1 MVRRGDDPVA
11 YFTEGKPIKGDVMI
25 RPVSDIAFTPAVKA
39 VQERF
44 GSRAAYARME
54 QAGGWA
60 HAITP
65 ELAAFIAE
73 RDSFYLGTANADG
86 QPYIQHRGGPAGFL
100 KVLDA
105 RTLAFADFR
114 GNKQYITVGTL
125 AENDKAFIFLM
136 DYAQR
141 QRVKVW
147 GRAHVVE
154 DDPELLAQLVD
165 PDYKGHP
172 ERAIVFTVE
181 AWDANCPQHI
191 RPRDKADADAE
202 TLLVLRRRLDEL
214 EAENRAMHQ
223 QVAAYEQTIEGS
235 TPNR

>member
-1 MVRRGDDPVA
+1 M
-11 YFTEGKPIKGDVMI
+11 T
-25 RPVSDIAFTPAVKA
+25 RPVSDIAFTPTVKA

-44 GSRAAYARME
+44 GSRQAYARRA
-54 QAGGWA
+54 QTGDWA
-60 HAITP
+60 QTITP

-86 QPYIQHRGGPAGFL
+86 QPYIQHRGGPTGFL
-100 KVLDA
+100 KVLDD

-147 GRAHVVE
+147 GRARVVE
-154 DDPELLAQLVD
+154 DDPGLMAQLVA
-165 PDYKGHP
+165 PDYQGHP
-172 ERAIVFTVE
+172 ERAIVFTVT

-191 RPRDKADADAE
+191 RRREVASTGAE
-202 TLLVLRRRLDEL
+202 TITALQRRIDAL
-214 EAENRAMHQ
+214 EAENQLLRQ
-223 QVAAYEQTIEGS
+223 QVAAFE
-235 TPNR
+235 

>member
-1 MVRRGDDPVA
+1 M
-11 YFTEGKPIKGDVMI
+11 T
-25 RPVSDIAFTPAVKA
+25 RPLSDIAFTPAVKA

-54 QAGGWA
+54 QADGWA

-100 KVLDA
+100 KVLDE

-114 GNKQYITVGTL
+114 GNKQYITIGTL

-136 DYAQR
+136 DYARR
-141 QRVKVW
+141 QRIKVW
-147 GRAHVVE
+147 GRARVVE
-154 DDPELLAQLVD
+154 NDPTLLAQLVD
-165 PDYKGHP
+165 PNYPGSP
-172 ERAIVFTVE
+172 ERAIVFTVA

-191 RPRDKADADAE
+191 RPRDSADAHAE
-202 TLLVLRRRLDEL
+202 ALAALQRRLDAL
-214 EAENRAMHQ
+214 EAENRALRQ
-223 QVAAYEQTIEGS
+223 QAAACEQAPS
-235 TPNR
+235 SPSSRA

>member
-1 MVRRGDDPVA
+1 MTR
-11 YFTEGKPIKGDVMI
+11 PI
-25 RPVSDIAFTPAVKA
+25 SDIAFTPAVKA

-44 GSRAAYARME
+44 GSRATYARME

-60 HAITP
+60 QSITP
-65 ELAAFIAE
+65 ELAVFIAE

-100 KVLDA
+100 KVLDE

-136 DYAQR
+136 DYAHR
-141 QRVKVW
+141 KRVKVW
-147 GRAHVVE
+147 GRARVVE
-154 DDPELLAQLVD
+154 DDPKLLARLVA
-165 PDYKGHP
+165 PDDKGHP
-172 ERAIVFTVE
+172 ERIIVFTVE

-191 RPRDKADADAE
+191 RPRHGADADAE
-202 TLLVLRRRLDEL
+202 TLSTLQCRLDAL
-214 EAENRAMHQ
+214 EAENRTLRR
-223 QVAAYEQTIEGS
+223 QVAAYEQTAADS
-235 TPNR
+235 TPRLHIRTLFKQKNNE

>member
-1 MVRRGDDPVA
+1 MTRS
-11 YFTEGKPIKGDVMI
+11 
-25 RPVSDIAFTPAVKA
+25 VSDIAFTPAVKA

-44 GSRAAYARME
+44 GSRKAYARME
-54 QAGGWA
+54 QAGGLA
-60 HAITP
+60 QAITP
-65 ELAAFIAE
+65 DLAAFIAE
-73 RDSFYLGTANADG
+73 RDSLYLGTANAAG

-100 KVLDA
+100 KVLDE

-136 DYAQR
+136 DYAHR

-147 GRAHVVE
+147 GRARVVE
-154 DDPELLAQLVD
+154 DDPELMAQLVD
-165 PDYKGHP
+165 PDYNGHP

-191 RPRDKADADAE
+191 TPRQATEGGATTIASLQCRIDA
-202 TLLVLRRRLDEL
+202 L
-214 EAENRAMHQ
+214 EAENRALRQ
-223 QVAAYEQTIEGS
+223 QVAAFEHIDEVS
-235 TPNR
+235 TPRK

>member
-1 MVRRGDDPVA
+1 MTRS
-11 YFTEGKPIKGDVMI
+11 
-25 RPVSDIAFTPAVKA
+25 VSDIAFTPAVKA

-54 QAGGWA
+54 QAGSWA
-60 HAITP
+60 QAITP
-65 ELAAFIAE
+65 DLAAFIAE
-73 RDSFYLGTANADG
+73 RDSLYLGTANAAG

-100 KVLDA
+100 KVLDE

-136 DYAQR
+136 DYAHR

-147 GRAHVVE
+147 GRARVVE
-154 DDPELLAQLVD
+154 DDPELMAQLVD
-165 PDYKGHP
+165 PDYNGHP

-191 RPRDKADADAE
+191 TARQAIEGDATTIASLQRRIDA
-202 TLLVLRRRLDEL
+202 L
-214 EAENRAMHQ
+214 EAENRALRQ
-223 QVAAYEQTIEGS
+223 QVAASEHIDGVS
-235 TPNR
+235 PPRK

>member
-1 MVRRGDDPVA
+1 M
-11 YFTEGKPIKGDVMI
+11 T

-54 QAGGWA
+54 CASSWA
-60 HAITP
+60 HTITP
-65 ELAAFIAE
+65 ELAAFIAA

-100 KVLDA
+100 KVLDD

-147 GRAHVVE
+147 GRARVVE
-154 DDPELLAQLVD
+154 DDPELMAQLVE
-165 PDYKGHP
+165 PAYQGHP

-191 RPRDKADADAE
+191 TPRQAIEGGATTIASLQRRIDA
-202 TLLVLRRRLDEL
+202 L
-214 EAENRAMHQ
+214 EAENCALHQ
-223 QVAAYEQTIEGS
+223 QVAAFEHIDGVS
-235 TPNR
+235 RPRK

>member
-1 MVRRGDDPVA
+1 M
-11 YFTEGKPIKGDVMI
+11 T

-44 GSRAAYARME
+44 GSRASYARME

-60 HAITP
+60 QAITP

-73 RDSFYLGTANADG
+73 RDSLYLGTANAAG
-86 QPYIQHRGGPAGFL
+86 QPYIQHRGGPLGFL
-100 KVLDA
+100 KVLDE

-136 DYAQR
+136 DYAKR
-141 QRVKVW
+141 QRVKIW
-147 GRAHVVE
+147 GRARVVE
-154 DDPELLAQLVD
+154 DDPELLARLVE
-165 PDYKGHP
+165 PRYKGHP
-172 ERAIVFTVE
+172 ERVIVFRVE

-191 RPRDKADADAE
+191 TPRQATDVSATTIAA
-202 TLLVLRRRLDEL
+202 LQRRLDAL
-214 EAENRAMHQ
+214 EAENRALR
-223 QVAAYEQTIEGS
+223 EQAGALRHTDVVS
-235 TPNR
+235 KAKR